1 VIPQRVTAGLVL
13 AAGGG
18 SRYGSPKALVRLGDR
33 LLVERAVDL
42 LVAGGCDPVLVV
54 LGAAADEVL
63 ETATLPRA
71 VVNPDWNTGMG
82 SSLRAGLA
90 ALPADADAVVVT
102 LVDTPGLGPESVRRL
117 VATGADAA
125 VATYG
130 GRRGHPVLLGRTVLT
145 EVAAAATGDRGAGP
159 WLAAH
164 PERVLLVPCDGTGDP
179 RDVDVPDDLAA
190 VAAGEE

>member
-1 VIPQRVTAGLVL
+1 VIAGLVL

-18 SRYGSPKALVRLGDR
+18 SRYGSPKALVRLHGR
-33 LLVERAVDL
+33 LLVERAADL
-42 LVAGGCDPVLVV
+42 LAAGGCDEVLVV
-54 LGAAADEVL
+54 LGAAAEEVL
-63 ETATLPRA
+63 ATAALPA
-71 VVNPDWNTGMG
+71 TVVNPDWRTGMG
-82 SSLRAGLA
+82 SSLRVGLA
-90 ALPADADAVVVT
+90 ALPAGADAVVVT

-117 VATGADAA
+117 IAAGGDAA
-125 VATYG
+125 QATYG
-130 GRRGHPVLLGRTVLT
+130 GRRGHPVLLGRTVIA

-164 PERVLLVPCDGTGDP
+164 PERVRLIPCDGTGDP